1 MNPDEVREDWA
12 EREGE
17 FSPRYYAEK
26 GPDEVS
32 ETIRSAIEF
41 YVGTDARVLELGCGS
56 GRHLEHL
63 RRGGFDRLAGV
74 DINDESFDVMGEYF
88 PTLAE
93 TGEFH
98 TGAIED
104 LLPAFDDDEFDA
116 VYSVETL
123 QHVHPDDTW
132 VFEEVVRICGDL
144 LVTAENEGNGARRG
158 REGAEVSYVNDEF
171 PLYHRNWRDV
181 FSGLGGVQVVN
192 EPTKRDTIRAFKLA

>member
-12 EREGE
+12 EREGK

-32 ETIRSAIEF
+32 EAIRSAVEF
-41 YVGTDARVLELGCGS
+41 YVGTDGRVLELGCGS

-63 RRGGFDRLAGV
+63 RRNGFDRLVGI
-74 DINDESFDVMGEYF
+74 DINDESFEVMDESF
-88 PTLAE
+88 SALAE

-104 LLPAFDDDEFDA
+104 LLPEFDDDEFDA

-132 VFEEVVRICGDL
+132 VFEEVVRVCGDL
-144 LVTAENEGNGARRG
+144 LVVAENEGNGADRG
-158 REGAEVSYVNDEF
+158 REGAEVSYVDDEF
-171 PLYHRNWRDV
+171 PLYHRNWRNV
-181 FSGLGGVQVVN
+181 FSELGGVQVVK
-192 EPTKRDTIRAFKLA
+192 EPTERDTIRAFKLA